1 MHKDKDEKVL
11 EHVDPVCGM
20 SINTDTAAS
29 THRFEGETF
38 YFCSDDCK
46 RKFEMQP
53 DEYAK
58 SVVPK

>member
-1 MHKDKDEKVL
+1 MHKDKTEKVL
-11 EHVDPVCGM
+11 EHIDPVCGM
-20 SINTDTAAS
+20 KVTPDSAAAKD
-29 THRFEGETF
+29 RFEGETF

-58 SVVPK
+58 SIVPK